1 MLANLRHLT
10 SIPDTIYINTHPSY
24 VTIILK
30 ALYPY
35 ATIIDAKACPA
46 GISSLKQS
54 PGPISREAG
63 VSPEEYVYVR
73 SILEPILAAY
83 QPTQTY
89 SPYIYISRNSD
100 SGKRRLLNEQAILPT
115 VPELQRIVLSEI
127 PILDQLYIF
136 YKAKLIVGIH
146 GGGFVHLLHC
156 ANCPII
162 IELASPYISKLQ
174 HFEHIAQT
182 LSLPYMRYI
191 VDPIHINSYDSD
203 LFIRDQNDFKLFIQN
218 QSV

>member
-46 GISSLKQS
+46 GIPSLQQSS
-54 PGPISREAG
+54 GPLSREAG
-63 VSPEEYVYVR
+63 VRPEEYVYVR

-100 SGKRRLLNEQAILPT
+100 SGKRRLLNEQAMLL
-115 VPELQRIVLSEI
+115 PELQRIVLSEV

-156 ANCPII
+156 ANRPII
-162 IELASPYISKLQ
+162 IELASPHMSKLQ

-182 LSLPYMRYI
+182 LSLPYTRYI
-191 VDPIHINSYDSD
+191 ADPIHTNSYDSD
-203 LFIRDQNDFKLFIQN
+203 LFIKDPDDFKLFIQN